1 MIIDK
6 KKTIITSKKII
17 KIKKAPTKDP
27 ISTSQISP
35 LTPTNQ
41 TIFTKC
47 PECFKIPSITLL
59 PRDPS
64 KIKIQCSCSYST
76 IHKIKDYLHQIKN
89 EQREICHQCQ
99 GLRHST
105 IESAIEFCPKCKNWL
120 CQKCVEY
127 HNKLSKD
134 HNTNFSMID
143 VLETCPKHTDNQ
155 IISYCQNCSEHLCI
169 QCIKSH
175 LEHEVFDLDEIS
187 SKIDINKIN
196 EDYKRAE
203 KMLSAY
209 NKEIKERIVGKL
221 RREITTI
228 EELYQKN
235 KEINKGL
242 LEMIKIFI
250 ENFNNISKIKDF
262 NTLSNL
268 VNNTE
273 FNFDLCDLNDYYSL
287 SKEIANIKNYFSH
300 HLIIKY
306 ELNLDQSINL
316 IKKINNQAEIYS
328 LAVLQD
334 KRLASCSS
342 DGTIKIFNTFNYK
355 CDISIENAHNDKI
368 YSISKLKTN
377 QILSCSEDSSIKIWS
392 ILSTDEYCL
401 DNTINRHSDAVNKVI
416 ELSKEMFASCSF
428 DSTIKIWESINPYN
442 EVVTLKGH
450 KHSVTSILK
459 LKQQDVLASCSLDR
473 TLRFWDLVTFGCKQ
487 IIKGVYCTSSEGM
500 FELDNK
506 IVVGSINPNKLV
518 VINLSNFII
527 EKKLEDSLFENT
539 DWSWHGVFSFID
551 YKDNMVICGCPS
563 GAVLQFNKTSIE
575 KIDSKENIH
584 NEGVISFVQIDNK
597 TIATCSCDRTIKIF
611 EVI

>member
-17 KIKKAPTKDP
+17 KIKKAITKEH
-27 ISTSQISP
+27 ISVSQIAP
-35 LTPTNQ
+35 LPPTNQ

-47 PECFKIPSITLL
+47 PECFKIPSIILL
-59 PRDPS
+59 PNDPS

-76 IHKIKDYLHQIKN
+76 IYKIKDYLNQIKD
-89 EQREICHQCQ
+89 EQRKIHTCQ

-105 IESAIEFCPKCKNWL
+105 VETAVEFCPKCKNWL

-143 VLETCPKHTDNQ
+143 VLEKCPKHIDNQ
-155 IISYCQNCSEHLCI
+155 ISSYCLNCSEHLCI

-175 LEHEVFDLDEIS
+175 LEHEIIDLDEIS

-196 EDYKRAE
+196 DDYKRVE
-203 KMLSAY
+203 KMLSSY
-209 NKEIKERIVGKL
+209 NKEIKERVIGKL
-221 RREITTI
+221 RREITNI

-235 KEINKGL
+235 NEINKGL
-242 LEMIKIFI
+242 LEMIKVFI

-268 VNNTE
+268 SNNTE

-287 SKEIANIKNYFSH
+287 SKEIANIKNYFSR

-306 ELNLDQSINL
+306 ELSLGQSMNL

-328 LAVLQD
+328 LEVLQD

-342 DGTIKIFNTFNYK
+342 DGTIKVYNTFNYN
-355 CDISIENAHNDKI
+355 CDISIENAHNNKI
-368 YSISKLKTN
+368 YSISKLQSN
-377 QILSCSEDSSIKIWS
+377 QMLSCSEDSSIKIWS
-392 ILSTDEYCL
+392 ILSTNEYCL
-401 DNTINRHSDAVNKVI
+401 DTTIKKHNDAVNKVI
-416 ELSKEMFASCSF
+416 ELSKETFASCSF
-428 DSTIKIWESINPYN
+428 DSTIKIWESLYPYK
-442 EVVTLKGH
+442 EVTTLKGH
-450 KHSVTSILK
+450 KHSVTSIIK
-459 LKQQDVLASCSLDR
+459 LKQQDTLVSCSLDK
-473 TLRFWDLVTFGCKQ
+473 TLRFWDLVTFGCQQ
-487 IIKGVYCTSSEGM
+487 IIKDVYCTSSEGM

-506 IVVGSINPNKLV
+506 MVVGSANPNKLV

-527 EKKLEDSLFENT
+527 EKKLEDILFENT
-539 DWSWHGVFSFID
+539 DWAWHCVFSFVE
-551 YKDNMVICGCPS
+551 YKENMVVCGCPS
-563 GAVLQFNKTSIE
+563 GGALQFNKTTIE
-575 KIDSKENIH
+575 KIDSKEKIH
-584 NEGVISFVQIDNK
+584 NEGVISFVRIDNNK
-597 TIATCSCDRTIKIF
+597 IASCSCDRTIKIF